1 MTIEYPGDEPAVQ
14 PAPAAPRLGLTAVV
28 LAAAFGVL
36 VGVAVAAAA
45 EGDQATG
52 TALAWFAI
60 VGTVFTFALGVAA
73 IVLHRGRRW
82 GVVAIILSLL
92 ANPWI
97 LTQILSFFATL
108 TAS

>member
-14 PAPAAPRLGLTAVV
+14 PAPADRRLGFTAVV
-28 LAAAFGVL
+28 LAAGFGVI
-36 VGVAVAAAA
+36 VGIAVAAAA
-45 EGDQATG
+45 EGDHATG

-60 VGTVFTFALGVAA
+60 VGTVFTLALGISAV
-73 IVLHRGRRW
+73 VLHRGRRW
-82 GVVAIILSLL
+82 GVVAVILSLIV
-92 ANPWI
+92 NPWI